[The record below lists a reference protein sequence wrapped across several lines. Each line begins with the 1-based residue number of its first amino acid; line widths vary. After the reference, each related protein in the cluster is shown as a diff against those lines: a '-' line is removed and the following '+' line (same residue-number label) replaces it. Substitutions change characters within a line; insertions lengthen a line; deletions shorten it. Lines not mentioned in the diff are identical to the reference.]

1 MILIDT
7 GFLLALAQ
15 PSDGLH
21 QTAVAWAGRITER
34 LLVTEY
40 VLWETLNALSRRAD
54 RLRGQK
60 LVEVVKTDQRY
71 TVVAASA
78 DLFDAGF
85 ALHRARPDKDW
96 SLTDCIS
103 IHVMREKQIREA
115 LAYDEHF
122 EQAGY
127 VSLLRRNP

>member
-1 MILIDT
+1 M
-7 GFLLALAQ
+7 
-15 PSDGLH
+15 
-21 QTAVAWAGRITER
+21 
-34 LLVTEY
+34 
-40 VLWETLNALSRRAD
+40 
-54 RLRGQK
+54 
-60 LVEVVKTDQRY
+60 EVVKADQRY
-71 TVVAASA
+71 TVVAASP